1 MEGKIVVYTACNNG
15 SSSVI
20 SKDGE
25 LYMFGKDAI
34 YSDSSSKLN
43 ISLLCKESPVLDIM
57 CCKDMS
63 RQWTFVAWL
72 LYVFHISFLS
82 YCGDYCH

>member
-34 YSDSSSKLN
+34 YSDSSSKFNLN
-43 ISLLCKESPVLDIM
+43 TFHLCKGSPILDIIYW
-57 CCKDMS
+57 KDTC
-63 RQWTFVAWL
+63 RKLTVVAC
-72 LYVFHISFLS
+72 FF
-82 YCGDYCH
+82 

>member
-34 YSDSSSKLN
+34 YSDSSSKLKKN
-43 ISLLCKESPVLDIM
+43 FMQRSFS
-57 CCKDMS
+57 
-63 RQWTFVAWL
+63 
-72 LYVFHISFLS
+72 ISFVWQR
-82 YCGDYCH
+82 HI

>member
-57 CCKDMS
+57 CYKDRS
-63 RQWTFVAWL
+63 RNLIFVACL
-72 LYVFHISFLS
+72 LCIFHISFLP
-82 YCGDYCH
+82 YCGDYRH